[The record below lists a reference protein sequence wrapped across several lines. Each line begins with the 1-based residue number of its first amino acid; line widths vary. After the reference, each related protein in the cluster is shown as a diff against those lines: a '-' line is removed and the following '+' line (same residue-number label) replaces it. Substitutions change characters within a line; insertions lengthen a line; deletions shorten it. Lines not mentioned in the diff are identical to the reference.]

1 MSHEH
6 EDIDAR
12 LARLASAT
20 EAIRPRAGFSSRVMQ
35 RIDQEPAGS
44 LIRLQLPAR
53 RFFPVGV
60 LAAALALVWAVSV
73 RGEVNEAMA
82 ASDDTELSW

>member
-1 MSHEH
+1 MSEH

-20 EAIRPRAGFSSRVMQ
+20 QGLTPRSDFSSRVMQ
-35 RIDQEPAGS
+35 RIAEEPAGT
-44 LIRLQLPAR
+44 LVALRLPAW

-60 LAAALALVWAVSV
+60 MAAAAALVWAASV
-73 RGEVNEAMA
+73 RSEVNEAMA
-82 ASDDTELSW
+82 ASDDTELIW

>member
-6 EDIDAR
+6 EDLDAR

-20 EAIRPRAGFSSRVMQ
+20 ANVVPRAGFNARVMQ
-35 RIDQEPAGS
+35 RIAEEPAFT
-44 LIRLQLPAR
+44 LVALQLPAR
-53 RFFPVGV
+53 RFFPLGM

-73 RGEVNEAMA
+73 DGEVNEAMA

>member
-12 LARLASAT
+12 LARLTSAT
-20 EAIRPRAGFSSRVMQ
+20 EAIRPRAGFSGRVMQ

-44 LIRLQLPAR
+44 LIMLQLPAR